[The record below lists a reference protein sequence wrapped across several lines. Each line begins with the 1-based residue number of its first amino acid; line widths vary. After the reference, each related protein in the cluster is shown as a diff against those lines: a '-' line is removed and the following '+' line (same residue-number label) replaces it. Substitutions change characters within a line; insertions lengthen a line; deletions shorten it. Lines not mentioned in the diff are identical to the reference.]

1 MSYIVPVTS
10 GIDTGKIKWL
20 TDSKP
25 NVRPGDEAA
34 AAEAP
39 SFKSILGDVVNNV
52 IETEN
57 QRKIDSYNL
66 SIGKMDDM
74 HTMMINEMK
83 AEVAL
88 DTMVQIRN
96 KLLDAYKEIMNTN
109 I

>member
-1 MSYIVPVTS
+1 MSYIVPITT
-10 GIDTGKIKWL
+10 GIDTSKISWL
-20 TDSKP
+20 TDSKT
-25 NVRPGDEAA
+25 NN
-34 AAEAP
+34 AEKAEETP
-39 SFKSILGDVVNNV
+39 SFKSLLNDVVNNV

-57 QRKIDSYNL
+57 QQKADAYNL
-66 SIGKMDDM
+66 SIGNMDDM

-96 KLLDAYKEIMNTN
+96 KLLDAYKEVMNTT